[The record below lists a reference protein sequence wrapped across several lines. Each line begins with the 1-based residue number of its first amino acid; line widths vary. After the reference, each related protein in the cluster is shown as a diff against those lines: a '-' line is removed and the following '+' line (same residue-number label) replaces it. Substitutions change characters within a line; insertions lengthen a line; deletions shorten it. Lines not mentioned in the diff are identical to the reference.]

1 MAVFSL
7 KQLLEAGGI
16 FRISRTSDARPYGSD
31 EVRMG
36 TNLSVGFAAS
46 SPWEGEPRGVAW
58 TRLLPQG
65 RASSAKHSRVKQADG
80 QWPPLRF

>member
-36 TNLSVGFAAS
+36 TNLSVSFADS
-46 SPWEGEPRGVAW
+46 SPWEGEPWVWRVYW
-58 TRLLPQG
+58 
-65 RASSAKHSRVKQADG
+65 SAFPEKGSQC
-80 QWPPLRF
+80 QYS

>member
-36 TNLSVGFAAS
+36 TNLSVSFADS
-46 SPWEGEPRGVAW
+46 SPWQGEPWVWHGRGCCRRDEHRPRNTA
-58 TRLLPQG
+58 G
-65 RASSAKHSRVKQADG
+65 
-80 QWPPLRF
+80 

>member
-46 SPWEGEPRGVAW
+46 SPWEGEPMGVVVFIGIALWGRGANVN
-58 TRLLPQG
+58 TR
-65 RASSAKHSRVKQADG
+65 RYR
-80 QWPPLRF
+80 RR

>member
-31 EVRMG
+31 GVRMG
-36 TNLSVGFAAS
+36 TNLSVSFADS

-58 TRLLPQG
+58 TRLLP
-65 RASSAKHSRVKQADG
+65 
-80 QWPPLRF
+80 